1 VDGIDTRDCLGQN
14 DDETQFSKDTQMA
27 RTLPRS
33 IAPVVEV
40 LELEQAP
47 LVTIEQ
53 LESIMDA
60 IGLEGIPRK
69 VAAELRSRGWLL
81 ATAKTGVWEFAPAA
95 HAGSYGFG
103 DPTVDLK
110 AALLRR
116 PDRKCALTFQSA
128 AWAHGLADRVPAQLE
143 VVVEE
148 RADAKALARVGDVTR
163 FVPNLGTSVLGG
175 VPVLA
180 PESVLVHMATNP
192 RAVRWQSAME
202 WMPDVAAE
210 ANSERI
216 LKELN
221 DRPRAVRVRLG
232 YLLQGVR
239 PDIARLFVS
248 DVVNK
253 VWFGPRGKLR
263 RHDQA
268 WLIADTLLPLDPA
281 VLPDVRVE

>member
-1 VDGIDTRDCLGQN
+1 
-14 DDETQFSKDTQMA
+14 MA
-27 RTLPRS
+27 RTLPQS
-33 IAPVVEV
+33 IAPVVEA

-47 LVTIEQ
+47 LVTIAQ
-53 LESIMDA
+53 LEGIMHA
-60 IGLEGIPRK
+60 IGLEGSPKK
-69 VAAELRSRGWLL
+69 VAAKLRSHGWLL

-95 HAGSYGFG
+95 HAGPFGFG

-110 AALLRR
+110 AVLLSR
-116 PDRKCALTFQSA
+116 PDRRCALTFQSA
-128 AWAHGLADRVPAQLE
+128 AWAHGLADRIPARLE
-143 VVVEE
+143 VAVEG
-148 RADAKALARVGDVTR
+148 RADAKALARVGDVTH
-163 FVPNLGTSVLGG
+163 FVPKLPTPVHRG

-180 PESVLVHMATNP
+180 PESVLVHMVTTP

-210 ANSERI
+210 VNPETI
-216 LKELN
+216 LEELN

-239 PDIARLFVS
+239 PDIARLFAS

-253 VWFGPRGKLR
+253 VWFGPRGTLR

-268 WLIADTLLPLDPA
+268 WLIADTLLPFHPA
-281 VLPDVRVE
+281 RLPDTHVEG